1 MTRTK
6 WLLIAGAFMVLAV
19 PVAVVAWA
27 LSLSGNGRVQ
37 TDHYRGSEPPSGIA
51 LVDFALRDEQGVIVR
66 SRDLRGKL
74 VVLTFL
80 DSQCTEAC
88 PVIAFQVARTIDRLQ
103 AGERR
108 DVAVVAISTDP
119 DEDTSSSVRAFLRR
133 QHALGRLRYLGSDEP
148 VEQMQ
153 QVWDAFQILS
163 SFETHKDTLHSAPV
177 RVYDRD
183 SIWVATQHAG
193 VDLSPTNLAHDIR
206 LGLTDRD

>member
-1 MTRTK
+1 MTRAR
-6 WLLIAGAFMVLAV
+6 WLLIAGALMVLAV
-19 PVAVVAWA
+19 PVAIIAWA
-27 LSLSGNGRVQ
+27 ISVDRDGQPAR
-37 TDHYRGSEPPSGIA
+37 YRGSQPPDGIR
-51 LVDFALRDEQGVIVR
+51 LVDFTLRDEQGATLR
-66 SRDLRGKL
+66 SRDLRGKV

-80 DSQCTEAC
+80 DSQCTDAC
-88 PVIAFQVARTIDRLQ
+88 PVIAFQVARTIDALR
-103 AGERR
+103 ASERHAV
-108 DVAVVAISTDP
+108 VAVAISTDP
-119 DEDTSSSVRAFLRR
+119 DEDTPSSVRAFLRR

-153 QVWDAFQILS
+153 RVWDGFQILS

-206 LGLTDRD
+206 VTLTATD